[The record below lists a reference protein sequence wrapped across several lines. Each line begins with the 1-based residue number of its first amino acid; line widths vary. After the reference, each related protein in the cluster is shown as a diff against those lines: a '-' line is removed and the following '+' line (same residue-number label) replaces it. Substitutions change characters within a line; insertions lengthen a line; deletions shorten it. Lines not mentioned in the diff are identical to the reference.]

1 MKAVFEYRD
10 GHRYTHAYPNK
21 PRGIYRKNRATKLI
35 ERPYRVTFIARPN
48 KLSKEEEKWILD
60 CKWALRKYDNTTP
73 VCQCSNPIHSNSNVF
88 LCYHC
93 GGELYPSTK
102 TDYALVDDL
111 SDSPVSQDS
120 QESIV
125 KLMTQKIDPAPQ
137 TDKHIFLDALSGV
150 RGETQKAIA
159 EVGLQW
165 IATLLK
171 KNNDYGSSVFKEPVL
186 APGMPVVSAIDVRMS
201 DKIARIQNLKTA
213 KQEVKDESIQDTY
226 NDLGSYCLLRA
237 VAQRF
242 SLPHVLTGKDV
253 GTHSAHCPSVAVPS
267 NQALSEIHYEQ
278 YRDALSKHFGKL
290 VESYTNCADC
300 IIIRFRSSFDQ
311 DLVLYYDKDHDQVA
325 ALPNIKLYRK

>member
-1 MKAVFEYRD
+1 MKAIFEYAD
-10 GHRYTHAYPNK
+10 GDQHNVTFPSRPRGLYKRNKDIRERPCCVTFSNK
-21 PRGIYRKNRATKLI
+21 PIVCNREEKKWI
-35 ERPYRVTFIARPN
+35 WFCQQCVRPYKIN
-48 KLSKEEEKWILD
+48 
-60 CKWALRKYDNTTP
+60 
-73 VCQCSNPIHSNSNVF
+73 
-88 LCYHC
+88 
-93 GGELYPSTK
+93 
-102 TDYALVDDL
+102 DL
-111 SDSPVSQDS
+111 SYSPVTQEK

-137 TDKHIFLDALSGV
+137 TDKHIFLDALGGV

-242 SLPHVLTGKDV
+242 SLPHVLTGDDV
-253 GTHSAHCPSVAVPS
+253 GTHSAHCASVAVPITRPAS
-267 NQALSEIHYEQ
+267 AESITPVSAKTLSEINYEL
-278 YRDALSKHFGKL
+278 YRDALSKHFGKT
-290 VESYTNCADC
+290 VHSYTHWFDR
-300 IIIRFRSSFDQ
+300 IEIQFQSSFDQ
-311 DLVLYYDKDHDQVA
+311 DLVFYYDKDHDQVA
-325 ALPNIKLYRK
+325 ALPDIKLYLK